1 VVRVIYFLIGFDG
14 SERCIG
20 GLKLQL
26 TSIVTDSLFARMS
39 AISSV
44 LLQLCNT
51 GGHVVAAKALYGGT
65 HAMLT
70 HFLPQKCNITTTF
83 VDIVDLE
90 EVDNAMIEGKTSVL
104 YFESI
109 SNPT

>member
-1 VVRVIYFLIGFDG
+1 
-14 SERCIG
+14 
-20 GLKLQL
+20 
-26 TSIVTDSLFARMS
+26 
-39 AISSV
+39 
-44 LLQLCNT
+44 
-51 GGHVVAAKALYGGT
+51 
-65 HAMLT
+65 MLT